1 MRAANLPSLRGLIT
15 SGYHLRI
22 ATAKAISEAEV
33 YFRRGSSGET
43 AQTAALKAFFE
54 AAIDA
59 VEAAEVYS
67 QVVLPKNTVAPA
79 ITGTAKVGE
88 TLTVT
93 NGTWTGT
100 SPTYSREWLRDG
112 VVIEGET
119 EATYVLVEDDEGAVI
134 SVRVTATNA
143 RGSVSALSNETDPV
157 EPEEP
162 EEPVDP
168 EDPEDPEE
176 PGDPEEP

>member
-59 VEAAEVYS
+59 VEAAEAYS
-67 QVVLPKNTVAPA
+67 QV
-79 ITGTAKVGE
+79 
-88 TLTVT
+88 
-93 NGTWTGT
+93 
-100 SPTYSREWLRDG
+100 
-112 VVIEGET
+112 
-119 EATYVLVEDDEGAVI
+119 
-134 SVRVTATNA
+134 
-143 RGSVSALSNETDPV
+143 
-157 EPEEP
+157 EPEA
-162 EEPVDP
+162 
-168 EDPEDPEE
+168 
-176 PGDPEEP
+176 